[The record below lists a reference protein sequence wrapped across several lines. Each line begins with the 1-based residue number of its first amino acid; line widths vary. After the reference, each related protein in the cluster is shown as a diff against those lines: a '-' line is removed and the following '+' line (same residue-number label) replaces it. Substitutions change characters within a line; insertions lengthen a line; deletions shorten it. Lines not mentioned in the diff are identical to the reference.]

1 MKLVQKN
8 CWNIEGRR
16 PAPDRN
22 ATGGAQPPEAL
33 QVDCLSDIFLFFHL
47 ADLVAEFSRPPG
59 SWARLPCMGLRPHL
73 ELCISGTGLIGGRLH
88 SLLSPGTGYLPLEK
102 ASPHGIVDFGF
113 VLNYLLGRTA
123 THARTQGPLE
133 QR

>member
-1 MKLVQKN
+1 
-8 CWNIEGRR
+8 
-16 PAPDRN
+16 
-22 ATGGAQPPEAL
+22 
-33 QVDCLSDIFLFFHL
+33 
-47 ADLVAEFSRPPG
+47 
-59 SWARLPCMGLRPHL
+59 MGLRPHL